1 MRTYL
6 GYGFCAEDIT
16 DRELVDFIGTLEEEE
31 WNFTEYVFGEP
42 ERIGDLDEPCRKE
55 AEEALSE
62 YFFDN
67 HLFEG
72 EFIARAIND
81 CEKKAGTM
89 KNEELLAVI
98 DNYVFITPVT
108 FVDQYPETVKR
119 VPSKEAFQQII
130 KQYFPTS
137 KIMFGE
143 VFEGNDDGDN
153 ATPEMSLVYDDGNE
167 TEDK

>member
-6 GYGFCAEDIT
+6 GYGFNAEDIT
-16 DRELVDFIGTLEEEE
+16 SQELVDFIGTLDVEER
-31 WNFTEYVFGEP
+31 NFTEYVFGEP
-42 ERIGDLDEPCRKE
+42 RRISDLDESCREEAKE
-55 AEEALSE
+55 AISE

-67 HLFEG
+67 YLFEG

-108 FVDQYPETVKR
+108 FVNQYPETVKR
-119 VPSKEAFQQII
+119 VPSKESFQQII
-130 KQYFPTS
+130 KQYFPAS

-143 VFEGNDDGDN
+143 VFEGDDDGDN

-167 TEDK
+167 TENE